1 MLRISL
7 IPLFLASINRIIAAE
22 PIYLESFDK
31 DPGYVIAKGPNDN
44 NISSISFGAAGSPA
58 PHCDFGQFAGTAQ
71 YGGTPTKG
79 GKLVIG
85 SNADTIAGKSRSRS
99 YLTVIDTST
108 AEAGQYRV
116 RFDVSDF
123 KITGANTPLRF
134 HLYEGSGTDKG
145 FVDFRLTSQSELP
158 ELARTRPE
166 ITTGKGATAWQVL
179 SDQEITGNGEFSV
192 SFGLRDCGKPGDYL
206 ALVWTQAKKNGL
218 GEIPS
223 MSIDQIEVS
232 MLPKPEKTSVA
243 EEIPAAPFGQSGTWK
258 ISPLASDEFNA
269 ASLDPRKWNHHPPS
283 WGAWSWS
290 EENVQQKSGKLELT
304 MTHDPHNRNGTSL
317 FYKSGIVKSQQQ
329 MTYGYYEARIK
340 GCSLFPGACPA
351 FWMFSDGRKNS
362 GEVRYC
368 EIDFIE
374 IGMGELNHTTGLR
387 EPITT
392 LDMNLHLRLADAKGK
407 VSWLRPN
414 SHPELCANLWRA
426 PWDPREDFHIYACH
440 VTAESITWFID
451 GKAVA
456 KKTNRYWHEPMN
468 ITFSLGLRHPHIGWV
483 GQDMKPVPQ
492 AATED
497 GFPTTMEIDWIRV
510 WENSPKPSLPSQ

>member
-1 MLRISL
+1 M
-7 IPLFLASINRIIAAE
+7 
-22 PIYLESFDK
+22 
-31 DPGYVIAKGPNDN
+31 
-44 NISSISFGAAGSPA
+44 
-58 PHCDFGQFAGTAQ
+58 
-71 YGGTPTKG
+71 
-79 GKLVIG
+79 
-85 SNADTIAGKSRSRS
+85 
-99 YLTVIDTST
+99 
-108 AEAGQYRV
+108 
-116 RFDVSDF
+116 
-123 KITGANTPLRF
+123 
-134 HLYEGSGTDKG
+134 
-145 FVDFRLTSQSELP
+145 
-158 ELARTRPE
+158 
-166 ITTGKGATAWQVL
+166 
-179 SDQEITGNGEFSV
+179 

-232 MLPKPEKTSVA
+232 MLPEPEKTSAA

-258 ISPLASDEFNA
+258 ISPLASDEFNT

-290 EENVQQKSGKLELT
+290 EKNVQQKSGKLELT
-304 MTHDPHNRNGTSL
+304 MTHEPHDRNGTSL

-387 EPITT
+387 ESITT

-456 KKTNRYWHEPMN
+456 KKNKSLLARTHEHHLLPGLATPAYWLGGSGHEARPSGSDGRWIPHDDGNRLDQG
-468 ITFSLGLRHPHIGWV
+468 LG
-483 GQDMKPVPQ
+483 KFAQ
-492 AATED
+492 A
-497 GFPTTMEIDWIRV
+497 
-510 WENSPKPSLPSQ
+510 LPSISMIEARSNGMNPTQRT